1 METFTL
7 TTYYVNILSG
17 KDKAER
23 MDQVEKFSVGQH
35 DFYLNDQ
42 KFQILSGA
50 IHYFR
55 VHPSDWQHSLHNLK
69 ALGFNTVETYIPW
82 NVHEPH
88 EGQFEF
94 SGGADLQKFIELAQ
108 TEGLYVIVRPSP
120 YICAE
125 WEFGGLPA
133 WLLTKDCRLRSADPE
148 FLRLVANYYQQL
160 FQILVPLQL
169 THGGPILMMQVENE
183 YGSYSEDHEY
193 LARLRELML
202 ANGVD
207 VPLFTADG
215 AWHATLAAGSMLEE
229 GILETGNFGS
239 HAKENF
245 ANLRAFQQEHD
256 CEQPLM
262 NMEFWDGWFDR
273 WGEPLHV
280 RDQDEMVQAL
290 KEVLELGSVNLYMFH
305 GGTNFGFMNGCSA
318 RQDHD
323 LPQVTSYEY
332 GAPLNEQGNPTPGYY
347 KIKRMLKELRPD
359 VSQTDPWI
367 KDSFSLSQI
376 PLQAKVSLFEVLD
389 QISTK
394 TVTKYPQ
401 SMEKLGQNYGYLL
414 YRTITKRDAV
424 DERYR
429 IISGRDR
436 AQFFLNQELQATQY
450 QEEIGTDILV
460 KQPQATNQIDLLLEN
475 MGRVNYGHKL
485 VAETQQKGIRGGVMS
500 DLHYLLDWEQYSLD
514 FTRVGEIDFTR
525 QWKKGVPAFYQFS
538 FELEQVQD
546 TNIDLRGFGKGV
558 VIVNGFN
565 LGRFWEIGPRQSLYL
580 PHGILRHGHNEIIVF
595 ETEGRAKE
603 QLNLVKEPIN

>member
-1 METFTL
+1 
-7 TTYYVNILSG
+7 
-17 KDKAER
+17 
-23 MDQVEKFSVGQH
+23 
-35 DFYLNDQ
+35 
-42 KFQILSGA
+42 
-50 IHYFR
+50 
-55 VHPSDWQHSLHNLK
+55 
-69 ALGFNTVETYIPW
+69 
-82 NVHEPH
+82 
-88 EGQFEF
+88 
-94 SGGADLQKFIELAQ
+94 
-108 TEGLYVIVRPSP
+108 
-120 YICAE
+120 
-125 WEFGGLPA
+125 
-133 WLLTKDCRLRSADPE
+133 
-148 FLRLVANYYQQL
+148 
-160 FQILVPLQL
+160 
-169 THGGPILMMQVENE
+169 
-183 YGSYSEDHEY
+183 
-193 LARLRELML
+193 
-202 ANGVD
+202 
-207 VPLFTADG
+207 
-215 AWHATLAAGSMLEE
+215 
-229 GILETGNFGS
+229 ETGNFGS

-429 IISGRDR
+429 IISG
-436 AQFFLNQELQATQY
+436 
-450 QEEIGTDILV
+450 
-460 KQPQATNQIDLLLEN
+460 
-475 MGRVNYGHKL
+475 
-485 VAETQQKGIRGGVMS
+485 
-500 DLHYLLDWEQYSLD
+500 
-514 FTRVGEIDFTR
+514 
-525 QWKKGVPAFYQFS
+525 
-538 FELEQVQD
+538 
-546 TNIDLRGFGKGV
+546 
-558 VIVNGFN
+558 
-565 LGRFWEIGPRQSLYL
+565 
-580 PHGILRHGHNEIIVF
+580 
-595 ETEGRAKE
+595 
-603 QLNLVKEPIN
+603 